1 MPLAS
6 SSFKSLAPS
15 GPSVTLR
22 NVARS
27 GRMYGRSNTSNS
39 LTPIGPNFEFEGASI
54 CTAPAAQLPI
64 SCASG
69 TNTEKP
75 TEMPLPVSRGRRKA
89 LLHRKKRGA
98 ERRIFAFRIGG
109 IRPSVFLKQ
118 SARGHR
124 WHVALALHDD
134 LVECPEIGFGR
145 GH

>member
-1 MPLAS
+1 MTIGDCAGAGPATANAATNAAA
-6 SSFKSLAPS
+6 KISL
-15 GPSVTLR
+15 
-22 NVARS
+22 
-27 GRMYGRSNTSNS
+27 RMFPPVDFWS
-39 LTPIGPNFEFEGASI
+39 
-54 CTAPAAQLPI
+54 APAAQLPI

-124 WHVALALHDD
+124 WMSGWLLLAV
-134 LVECPEIGFGR
+134 LVSAPEIA
-145 GH
+145 